1 MDDRERM
8 VYEIRS
14 RYDLR
19 APRVLSTMLEIPR
32 VEFVPK
38 GYKNIAYQDRPVAI
52 GHGQTMSQPYTVAF
66 MTDLLELTGNEKVL
80 EIGTGSGY
88 QAAVL
93 SKLARKVYTIEIIP
107 ELARNAEKNLKRLGY
122 KNVKVKIGTGEYG
135 WKEKSPFDT
144 ILVTAGLG
152 EKVPDALFEQLKADG
167 VMVAPIGR
175 GADKKMVRFTKT
187 RLHQSFG
194 EAKKEKFG
202 TFHFVPFVEK
212 KD

>member
-32 VEFVPK
+32 EEFVPK

>member
-19 APRVLSTMLEIPR
+19 APSVLSTMLEIPR

-38 GYKNIAYQDRPVAI
+38 NYKNIAYQDRPVAI

>member
-32 VEFVPK
+32 EEFVPK

-152 EKVPDALFEQLKADG
+152 EKVL
-167 VMVAPIGR
+167 
-175 GADKKMVRFTKT
+175 
-187 RLHQSFG
+187 
-194 EAKKEKFG
+194 
-202 TFHFVPFVEK
+202 
-212 KD
+212 